1 MPKKEDSKTGEETP
15 VTEEKK
21 EVKEEK
27 EVKPVKE
34 EKKVKDVKEEKKEEQ
49 KKEEKEIKKE
59 EKAEEVK
66 EAKEV
71 KKEEKVEEVK
81 EAKKVKKEEKKEA
94 VEEAA
99 EKKVVSPKV
108 SEALVMVKGMS
119 AEDRADFGVSM
130 VKELSV
136 LELSEWVKT
145 LEKEFGVSAQ
155 AAVAV
160 AGGMPAGAQGSAAP
174 AEEEKKDSYTVML
187 TAIGDKKIQVI
198 KEVRTITS
206 LGLREAKALVDEAPK
221 PVKEGVSEQEANEIK
236 AKLEAAGA
244 SVELK

>member
-1 MPKKEDSKTGEETP
+1 LEDEIMPKKEADKTEEKTP
-15 VTEEKK
+15 VTEKKVKEKK
-21 EVKEEK
+21 EEEQKKEK
-27 EVKPVKE
+27 
-34 EKKVKDVKEEKKEEQ
+34 KEEKKEE
-49 KKEEKEIKKE
+49 
-59 EKAEEVK
+59 KAEGAKETKEVK
-66 EAKEV
+66 ES
-71 KKEEKVEEVK
+71 VK
-81 EAKKVKKEEKKEA
+81 EGKEMEKKEA
-94 VEEAA
+94 VEKAV
-99 EKKVVSPKV
+99 EKKVVSPEVSKV
-108 SEALVMVKGMS
+108 LALVKGMS
-119 AEDRADFGVSM
+119 AGDRAEFGVSM

-160 AGGMPAGAQGSAAP
+160 GVPVGAQGSAAP

-187 TAIGDKKIQVI
+187 TAAGDKKIQVI
-198 KEVRTITS
+198 KEVRTVTS

-221 PVKEGVSEQEANEIK
+221 PVREGVSEQEANEIK

>member
-160 AGGMPAGAQGSAAP
+160 AGGMLAGAQGSAAP

-236 AKLEAAGA
+236 SKLEAAGA